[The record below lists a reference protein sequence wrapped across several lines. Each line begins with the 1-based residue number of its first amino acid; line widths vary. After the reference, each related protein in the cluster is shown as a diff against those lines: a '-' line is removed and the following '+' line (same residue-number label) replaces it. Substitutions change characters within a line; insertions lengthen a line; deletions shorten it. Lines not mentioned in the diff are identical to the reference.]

1 MQTKIREKHFEK
13 KQVLRDVTFSVKEG
27 EWFGI
32 FGQNGAGKSTLLQIL
47 CRNLRQQE
55 GEVRLFGK
63 RAEGSGADF
72 LGYGKMVLLPQD
84 PKALF
89 TEITVKEELMEALE
103 QVVGMETLAQF
114 EDILTQREA
123 QNNK

>member
-1 MQTKIREKHFEK
+1 M
-13 KQVLRDVTFSVKEG
+13 
-27 EWFGI
+27 
-32 FGQNGAGKSTLLQIL
+32 
-47 CRNLRQQE
+47 
-55 GEVRLFGK
+55 FGK

-103 QVVGMETLAQF
+103 QVVGPEGALTEEERERLAEEMMGRLEF
-114 EDILTQREA
+114 H
-123 QNNK
+123 